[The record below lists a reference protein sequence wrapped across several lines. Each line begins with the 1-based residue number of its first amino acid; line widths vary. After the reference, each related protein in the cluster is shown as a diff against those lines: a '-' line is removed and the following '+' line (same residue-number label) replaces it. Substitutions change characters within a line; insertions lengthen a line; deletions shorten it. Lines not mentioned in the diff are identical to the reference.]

1 MRDPGGKPDR
11 PLLQSRICLLGKET
25 PAERRV
31 WADPPVRLNLSG
43 LTGSRLVL
51 SIKFVAVKFQ
61 VTSFD
66 AGF

>member
-1 MRDPGGKPDR
+1 MRDPGGKPDN

-31 WADPPVRLNLSG
+31 WADPPSSPQPGRADWL
-43 LTGSRLVL
+43 
-51 SIKFVAVKFQ
+51 IKFVKFQ
-61 VTSFD
+61 TTSFD